1 MTRKLTLAALI
12 VSAALP
18 LTVAAQGY
26 GGGQGASPSR
36 DTTPSGT
43 TPATPA
49 TPATPGAAGSP
60 ATPATPATP
69 ASPGERMGTGTAAT
83 GDTGATMFRE
93 LDRDKDGQV
102 TKDEAKRSADVQARF
117 DALDANHDGKVSMAE
132 WSSGQREKKSP

>member
-1 MTRKLTLAALI
+1 MKRKLTLTALI
-12 VSAALP
+12 VAAALP
-18 LTVAAQGY
+18 LAAAAQGY

-49 TPATPGAAGSP
+49 TPGAAGSP

-69 ASPGERMGTGTAAT
+69 VSPGERMGTGTSAT
-83 GDTGATMFRE
+83 GDTGATMFKE

-117 DALDANHDGKVSMAE
+117 NALDANHDGKVSMAE
-132 WSSGQREKKSP
+132 WTAGNKAKATP